1 MSNTSECSN
10 CGKAAKAPT
19 NLKTCGRCKQT
30 HYCDVECQR
39 LHWKKGGH
47 MNVCKH
53 IGTALALHNAPYTTT
68 NPVLVHPTNPVLVH
82 PTNPVLDHPTN
93 PVLDHPTNPV
103 LDHPTNP
110 VLDPVLDDP
119 TNPCPICLT
128 DEDNSGQGIAL
139 CKCGQLFCGE
149 CSEGILDIRCPM
161 CRHEAANDTLEDGF
175 RHMHALVHSR
185 PTGRYTPY
193 AQLLLANMYAS
204 GRGVDRNRRKF
215 MEYFTLAQNHFEAVF
230 DQHDLDRV
238 YHTTHDDIY
247 HAHMDSRCAAG
258 MECASAQHNTGVMYN
273 RGLGVEQDDTKAF
286 RYYKL
291 AAEQRY
297 ARSQYNVGQ
306 MLQHGTGVGQ
316 DDELAVNYYT
326 LAALQGLC
334 AAQGS
339 LGHMYNNGQGVQ
351 QDVTRAAELFKLAAD
366 QGDIDS
372 QYRMGESYRDG
383 RGVQQDVTLAAKY
396 FKLAADQG
404 DSHSQYEIGVAYTL
418 GRGVG
423 QDDSM
428 AFKYFKLAADQ
439 RFNAAVVN
447 IGRMYLYGKGVEQN
461 NTLAYQY
468 FTLAVAL

>member
-53 IGTALALHNAPYTTT
+53 IGTALALYNAPYTTT
-68 NPVLVHPTNPVLVH
+68 NPVLVHPTNPVLV
-82 PTNPVLDHPTN
+82 
-93 PVLDHPTNPV
+93 HPTNPV

-161 CRHEAANDTLEDGF
+161 CRHEAAKDTLEDGF

-204 GRGVDRNRRKF
+204 GRGAVS
-215 MEYFTLAQNHFEAVF
+215 YTHLTLP
-230 DQHDLDRV
+230 
-238 YHTTHDDIY
+238 TIY
-247 HAHMDSRCAAG
+247 S
-258 MECASAQHNTGVMYN
+258 V
-273 RGLGVEQDDTKAF
+273 
-286 RYYKL
+286 
-291 AAEQRY
+291 
-297 ARSQYNVGQ
+297 
-306 MLQHGTGVGQ
+306 
-316 DDELAVNYYT
+316 
-326 LAALQGLC
+326 
-334 AAQGS
+334 
-339 LGHMYNNGQGVQ
+339 
-351 QDVTRAAELFKLAAD
+351 
-366 QGDIDS
+366 
-372 QYRMGESYRDG
+372 
-383 RGVQQDVTLAAKY
+383 
-396 FKLAADQG
+396 
-404 DSHSQYEIGVAYTL
+404 
-418 GRGVG
+418 
-423 QDDSM
+423 
-428 AFKYFKLAADQ
+428 
-439 RFNAAVVN
+439 
-447 IGRMYLYGKGVEQN
+447 
-461 NTLAYQY
+461 
-468 FTLAVAL
+468 